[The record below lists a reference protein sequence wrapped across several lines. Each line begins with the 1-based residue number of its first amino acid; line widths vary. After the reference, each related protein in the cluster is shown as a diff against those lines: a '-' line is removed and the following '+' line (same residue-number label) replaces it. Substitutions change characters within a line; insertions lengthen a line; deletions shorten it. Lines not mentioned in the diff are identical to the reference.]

1 MSARARVGTAIAL
14 GVAAVVA
21 ASAADAEEARAPY
34 ALEIGAFGGY
44 DVLLQGKTSPAQE
57 TWARNGG
64 GALAFSVSV
73 RTPYVTPFVDVGYYP
88 LYASQAR
95 VDLGSGLGTV
105 TSTGTLASVGVLGG
119 LGVDVWRLRLRGG
132 IGAYDVAVRGAV
144 LGKALTTHEA
154 DMGYLLALRGAV
166 VRGARLEVGLEA
178 RAGFIVEADCA
189 FGSLGVVLSGDAL
202 TF

>member
-1 MSARARVGTAIAL
+1 MSARRCIGAAVAL
-14 GVAAVVA
+14 GLMALAAP
-21 ASAADAEEARAPY
+21 SAAEEARAPY
-34 ALEIGAFGGY
+34 ALEVAAFGGY

-57 TWARNGG
+57 TWARSGG
-64 GALAFSVSV
+64 GALAFSVSF

-88 LYASQAR
+88 LYASQSR

-132 IGAYDVAVRGAV
+132 IGVYDVDVRGAV

-189 FGSLGVVLSGDAL
+189 FGSFGVVLSGDAL